1 MQYHRI
7 INLVDNTSNQP
18 TKFRT
23 KNLVEINDEL
33 RETHNKDNQIIVNVK
48 VRFM

>member
-33 RETHNKDNQIIVNVK
+33 QETHNKDNQIIVNVK